1 MRAPAG
7 TLAVMRFE
15 EPTWDGPYFGQFGVL
30 ADDGD
35 NVKAGDIP
43 KTVLSTGHG
52 RCWASVRF
60 ASGRWAAPPEH
71 QKQTNGGLEQADQ
84 RNL

>member
-1 MRAPAG
+1 
-7 TLAVMRFE
+7 MRFE

-60 ASGRWAAPPEH
+60 AS
-71 QKQTNGGLEQADQ
+71 
-84 RNL
+84 